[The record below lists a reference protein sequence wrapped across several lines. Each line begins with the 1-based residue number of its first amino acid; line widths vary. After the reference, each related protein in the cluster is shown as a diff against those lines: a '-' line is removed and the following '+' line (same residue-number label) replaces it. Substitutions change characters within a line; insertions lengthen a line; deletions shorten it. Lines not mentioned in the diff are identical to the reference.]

1 MSAREDLAT
10 YLAPMLRGAFL
21 LDTDAQALAGARAL
35 VGRLTY
41 VVDDSDEIET
51 TTLGAPERSVLRHR
65 WITVKV
71 PNGVEHATLPYEDE
85 TPGGTA

>member
-1 MSAREDLAT
+1 MSAREDLAI
-10 YLAPMLRGAFL
+10 YLAPLLRGAFL
-21 LDTDAQALAGARAL
+21 LDSDAQALAGARAL

-41 VVDDSDEIET
+41 VVDDCDEVET
-51 TTLGAPERSVLRHR
+51 TSLGGSKRSFIRNR

-85 TPGGTA
+85 AAPDA